1 MLFDLRS
8 RGRRRTVQAVYVG
21 LALLF
26 LVGFLG
32 FGVGGGFGGGGILEN
47 VFGNKEGKSAGFSGQ
62 IESAEKRIKKNP
74 GDAEAWAKLADA
86 RLHEAGASSEFFD
99 EATEKY
105 TSAGKALLVKVASD
119 WNHYMS
125 LNPSK
130 PNLTVA
136 QEMLRVYSEQG
147 LNQPAENV
155 KVLQQ
160 VVIPNKPPSASWYGD
175 LAAFA
180 YQANN
185 PHLGDLASRKT
196 LDLTPAKQRTQV
208 KEQLE
213 RLKANPSGN
222 PANEKYTS
230 TVNGKKYNFKL
241 SPNGKTATG
250 SPAPTSTTKTSTA
263 KK

>member
-8 RGRRRTVQAVYVG
+8 RGRRRTVQAVYIF
-21 LALLF
+21 LALIF

-32 FGVGGGFGGGGILEN
+32 FGVGGGFGGGGIVEGL
-47 VFGNKEGKSAGFSGQ
+47 FGSKEGKAAGFSGQ
-62 IESAEKRIKKNP
+62 IQAAEKRIRKNP
-74 GDAEAWAKLADA
+74 NDAEAWAKLADA
-86 RLHEAGASSEFFD
+86 RLHEAGASSEYFD
-99 EATEKY
+99 ESTEKY
-105 TSAGKALLVKVASD
+105 TPAGRALLVKVASA
-119 WNHYMS
+119 WSRYME
-125 LNPSK
+125 LKPAK

-136 QEMLRVYSEQG
+136 QEMLRVYSQQG

-175 LAAFA
+175 LAVFA

-185 PHLGDLASRKT
+185 PHLGDLASKKT
-196 LDLTPAKQRTQV
+196 LDLTPAKQRATV
-208 KEQLE
+208 KQQLE

-222 PANEKYTS
+222 PENEKYTS
-230 TVNGKKYNFKL
+230 TVNGKKYNFTTK
-241 SPNGKTATG
+241 NGKNFTG
-250 SPAPTSTTKTSTA
+250 TPAPTSTAKTSTT

>member
-47 VFGNKEGKSAGFSGQ
+47 VLGNKEGKSAGFSGQ
-62 IESAEKRIKKNP
+62 IEAAEKRIQKNP
-74 GDAEAWAKLADA
+74 NDADAWAKLADA
-86 RLHEAGASSEFFD
+86 RLHEAGASSEYFD
-99 EATEKY
+99 ESTERY
-105 TSAGKALLVKVASD
+105 TAAGKALLVKVASA
-119 WNHYMS
+119 WNRYME
-125 LNPSK
+125 LKPSK

-136 QEMLRVYSEQG
+136 QEMLRVYGQQG

-175 LAAFA
+175 LAVFA

-185 PHLGDLASRKT
+185 PHLGDLASKKT
-196 LDLTPAKQRTQV
+196 LDLTPAKQRSTV
-208 KEQLE
+208 KQELE
-213 RLKANPSGN
+213 RVKANPSGN
-222 PANEKYTS
+222 PEHEKYTS
-230 TVNGKKYNFKL
+230 TVNGKKYNFTTK
-241 SPNGKTATG
+241 NGKNFTG
-250 SPAPTSTTKTSTA
+250 KPAPTSTTTTSTT

>member
-62 IESAEKRIKKNP
+62 IEAAEKRIKKNP
-74 GDAEAWAKLADA
+74 NDAEAWAKLADA

-105 TSAGKALLVKVASD
+105 TPAGKALLVKVASD

-160 VVIPNKPPSASWYGD
+160 IVIPNKPPSASWYGD

-185 PHLGDLASRKT
+185 PHLGDLASKKT
-196 LDLTPAKQRTQV
+196 LDLTPAKQRKQV

-213 RLKANPSGN
+213 RIKANPSGN

-230 TVNGKKYNFKL
+230 TVHGKKYNFTTK
-241 SPNGKTATG
+241 NGKNFTG
-250 SPAPTSTTKTSTA
+250 TPAPTSTTKTSTA